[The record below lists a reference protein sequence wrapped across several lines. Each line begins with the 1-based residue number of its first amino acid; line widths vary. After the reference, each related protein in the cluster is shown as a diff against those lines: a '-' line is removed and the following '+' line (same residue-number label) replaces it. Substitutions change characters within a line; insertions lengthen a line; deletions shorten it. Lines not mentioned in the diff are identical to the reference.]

1 MIMNTG
7 VEEYL
12 ASHQQ
17 ELLQL
22 IRDLCAI
29 PAPSH
34 HEEARAEFC
43 LNWFHANGCP
53 EAFVDEALN
62 VIAPYGVTEEGPV
75 TLFCAHTDTVFP
87 DTQPLPFYE
96 DADRFYC
103 PGVCDDTANLAI
115 LMICARYF
123 FRNKP
128 KTVMGLVFVANSC
141 EEGLGNLK
149 GCRALAARFGSR
161 MQEFITFDGFQ
172 LNFLNH
178 IAVGSHRYRVTVKTE
193 GGHSFEAFGNRNAI
207 ANLASMICT
216 LYNMKVPEENG
227 SKTTYNVGII
237 SGGTSVNTIA
247 QEAAMLYEYRSDNKN
262 CLAIM
267 EAMFHQVVEAYRAMG
282 IAVEVERIG
291 ERPCGDVEETKQLT
305 LLNRLCDSVRRV
317 TGLEPDCHSGS
328 TDCNI
333 PMSLGIPAVCVS
345 LVNGKGIHTRSEE
358 LELSSLPTGCRLCMD
373 VLLHYICD

>member
-1 MIMNTG
+1 MLIRSDAEN
-7 VEEYL
+7 YL
-12 ASHQQ
+12 SSHQQ

-34 HEEARAEFC
+34 QEQARAAFC

-53 EAFVDEALN
+53 EAFLDEALN
-62 VIAPYGVTEEGPV
+62 VIAPYQVPEEGPV
-75 TLFCAHTDTVFP
+75 AVFCAHTDTVFP

-96 DADRFYC
+96 DEYKFYC

-115 LMICARYF
+115 LMLCARYI

-128 KTVMGLVFVANSC
+128 KTSIGLIFAANSC

-149 GCRALAARFGSR
+149 GSRAIAARYGSR
-161 MQEFITFDGFQ
+161 MKEFITFDGFQ

-178 IAVGSHRYRVTVKTE
+178 IAVGSHRYQVTVKTE

-207 ANLASMICT
+207 ANLASLIGT
-216 LYNMKVPEENG
+216 LYNVKVPQENG

-262 CLAIM
+262 CLAAM
-267 EAMFHQVVEAYRAMG
+267 EAMFRQVIEAYRAMG
-282 IAVEVERIG
+282 ITVEVERIG
-291 ERPCGDVEETKQLT
+291 ERPCGDVEEAKQQA
-305 LLNRLCDSVRRV
+305 LLDRLCQSVRKI
-317 TGLEPDCHSGS
+317 TGMEPDCHSGS

-333 PMSLGIPAVCVS
+333 PMSMGIPAVCVS

-373 VLLHYICD
+373 VLLHYVCD